1 MDEAVVGEGG
11 GGVGGG
17 ERAGGEEEGMDLEE
31 AARGGE
37 VILEEAFED
46 GEGVRGAR
54 PHMLAGSR
62 REEAGGVG
70 RESRR

>member
-31 AARGGE
+31 PARGGE
-37 VILEEAFED
+37 VLLEEALED
-46 GEGVRGAR
+46 GQGVRGAR
-54 PHMLAGSR
+54 PHMLAGGR
-62 REEAGGVG
+62 R
-70 RESRR
+70 RRTG